1 MSESS
6 IHKYLDFD
14 FDLSDGRTRT
24 SIDVNLS
31 MSGLA
36 PEVNRSW
43 FVSENLDDKCVRTYC
58 GDSRY
63 TAAISDSAMSKVRAT
78 RARQWSV

>member
-31 MSGLA
+31 MSG
-36 PEVNRSW
+36 
-43 FVSENLDDKCVRTYC
+43 VSE
-58 GDSRY
+58 S
-63 TAAISDSAMSKVRAT
+63 I
-78 RARQWSV
+78 